1 MGLKCSVLGHAYGET
16 TVERDR
22 EEQGSEVVITIR
34 EVETCDRCGN
44 ERVVSEN
51 KEVTSIETPDD
62 EDEFDAAMDESAAD
76 DEADTPDGDAEAD
89 DAEDEAEL
97 SAAGE
102 ELSASEIVGG
112 ATDESSTED
121 ASAAET
127 ESADEDTTTAPPEG
141 SEPDTGAEIIDAE
154 SDEPVADD
162 GVDEELAD
170 PTIDPEVEDSVADDP
185 AAGDDGDD
193 DAVII
198 DEDDESVETAGRQPG
213 EWPEEPNA
221 GEDEWK
227 PDTIGSIEEDDEE
240 EQATEAT
247 TLTVP
252 DGQFRCPECDFTTA
266 VDSSSLRRGDFCP
279 DCRRGTLVHEPEDE
293 TRKG

>member
-1 MGLKCSVLGHAYGET
+1 MGIKCSVLGHAYGET

-62 EDEFDAAMDESAAD
+62 EDGYSGD
-76 DEADTPDGDAEAD
+76 DTPDDAGADATSDDGETGDTEG
-89 DAEDEAEL
+89 ETEEL

-112 ATDESSTED
+112 ATDTSSTDDDDED
-121 ASAAET
+121 ATPS
-127 ESADEDTTTAPPEG
+127 PPDG
-141 SEPDTGAEIIDAE
+141 NEPDTGAEIIDAE
-154 SDEPVADD
+154 SEEPVDD
-162 GVDEELAD
+162 DTVDEELTD
-170 PTIDPEVEDSVADDP
+170 PTIDPDVDDSMTDDP
-185 AAGDDGDD
+185 VATDDEDDTD

-198 DEDDESVETAGRQPG
+198 DEGDGEQVETAGRQPG
-213 EWPEEPNA
+213 EWPEEPNT

-227 PDTIGSIEEDDEE
+227 PDTIGSIEEEDEE
-240 EQATEAT
+240 EQATETT

-252 DGQFRCPECDFTTA
+252 DGQFRCPECDFTTP

-279 DCRRGTLVHEPEDE
+279 ECRRGTLVHEPEDE
-293 TRKG
+293 TRKE

>member
-34 EVETCDRCGN
+34 EIETCDRCGS

-62 EDEFDAAMDESAAD
+62 EDELEPDAAASDDGTAD
-76 DEADTPDGDAEAD
+76 GEPE
-89 DAEDEAEL
+89 EEL
-97 SAAGE
+97 AAAGE

-112 ATDESSTED
+112 TDTATD
-121 ASAAET
+121 
-127 ESADEDTTTAPPEG
+127 DEDDDGEETTPSPPAG

-154 SDEPVADD
+154 SDEPVTEDD
-162 GVDEELAD
+162 AVDEELAD
-170 PTIDPEVEDSVADDP
+170 PTIDPAVD
-185 AAGDDGDD
+185 DDGDTAAAVAGEHDEQD

-198 DEDDESVETAGRQPG
+198 DEDDEPNEIEGRQPG
-213 EWPEEPNA
+213 EWPEEPNT
-221 GEDEWK
+221 GDDEWK
-227 PDTIGSIEEDDEE
+227 PDTIGTIDEDDDEE
-240 EQATEAT
+240 QPTETT

-252 DGQFRCPECDFTTA
+252 DGQFRCPECDFTTP

-293 TRKG
+293 TRKE